1 MRYRVKKNLKA
12 GEVINSASEALEEFK
27 ESEIKLMDIGSDTGL
42 VYITL
47 ATEMDNLKYVVL
59 LTANKLYGGYV
70 EMREQWD
77 TPVLLEA
84 DNPTYIKETL
94 IPNLAGY
101 LSGSK
106 NNWEIFDQIK
116 QEHLEEFYVLL
127 CKANDQGLIV

>member
-1 MRYRVKKNLKA
+1 MRYRVKKNLRA
-12 GEVINSASEALEEFK
+12 GEIINSASEALEEFK
-27 ESEIKLMDIGSDTGL
+27 EREIKLMDIGSDTGL

-77 TPVLLEA
+77 SPVLLGA

-94 IPNLAGY
+94 IPDLERY
-101 LSGSK
+101 LSGSRD
-106 NNWEIFDQIK
+106 NSEIFDQFK

-127 CKANDQGLIV
+127 CKAKDQGLIV